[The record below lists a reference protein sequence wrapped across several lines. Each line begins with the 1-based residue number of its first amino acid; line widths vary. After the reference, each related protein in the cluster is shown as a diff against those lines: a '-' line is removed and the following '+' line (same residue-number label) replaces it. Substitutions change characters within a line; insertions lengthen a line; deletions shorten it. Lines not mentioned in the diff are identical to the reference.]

1 MLRVCSAVKAADGGT
16 PLTRATQ
23 LVQKCFISA
32 PHGFELTALHE
43 CLEAHGI
50 QPLVPQDLAAGS
62 DWVSA
67 LRCVLEESDL
77 VIGVLPERF
86 ETRNVVFEL
95 GLACALGRKILLIS
109 PSRTDWLPSA
119 HRQVLTVRSTV
130 DNRAAIDFA
139 LTQLL
144 RAPTEPPSP
153 RPRHRIQSPPLG
165 PEADVLIERLKGWQ
179 TTKEPRIIEGIV
191 SDALSS
197 AGLNAIVESA
207 DKQYGAD
214 FAVWSDALQ
223 PYIDNPLLVEVKVR
237 IGSYSSAQ
245 SVVRRLASILG
256 DSRTRWAL
264 LIYADGPNLADTGWG
279 SLPQGILV
287 IPVAQLL
294 ERLRVHSLPEVIR
307 DLRNERVHGIGA

>member
-1 MLRVCSAVKAADGGT
+1 M
-16 PLTRATQ
+16 TRATQ

-32 PHGFELTALHE
+32 PHGFERTALHE
-43 CLEAHGI
+43 CLDAHGI

-67 LRCVLEESDL
+67 LRCVLEESDI
-77 VIGVLPERF
+77 VIGVLPEHCD
-86 ETRNVVFEL
+86 TRNVMFEL
-95 GLACALGRKILLIS
+95 GLACGLGRKILLIS

-119 HRQVLTVRSTV
+119 HRQVLTVRSTL
-130 DNRAAIDFA
+130 DNREAIDFA

-144 RAPTEPPSP
+144 RASTEPPSP
-153 RPRHRIQSPPLG
+153 RPTHRIQSPPLG
-165 PEADVLIERLKGWQ
+165 SEADALIERLKRWQ
-179 TTKEPRIIEGIV
+179 TTKEPRILEGIV

-207 DKQYGAD
+207 DKKYGTD

-223 PYIDNPLLVEVKVR
+223 PYVDNPLLVEVKVS

-245 SVVRRLASILG
+245 SVVHRLASTLG
-256 DSRTRWAL
+256 KSGTRWAL
-264 LIYADGPNLADTGWG
+264 LIYADGPNLADRVWG

-287 IPVAQLL
+287 IPLGQLL
-294 ERLRVHSLPEVIR
+294 KRLRVHSLLEVIR
-307 DLRNERVHGIGA
+307 DLRNQRVHGIGS